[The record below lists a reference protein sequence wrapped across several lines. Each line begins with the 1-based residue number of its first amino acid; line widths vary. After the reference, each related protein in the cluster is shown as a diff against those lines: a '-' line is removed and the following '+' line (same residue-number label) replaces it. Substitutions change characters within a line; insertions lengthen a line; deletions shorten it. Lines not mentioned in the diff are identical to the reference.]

1 MIQTKRWTRSALGA
15 AATLCALSAASCHLL
30 KGNDDEKPLPE
41 PLASASAGPAATTVA
56 PELPPIPELP
66 SSQSAT
72 QTASETVQKTAG
84 TSAATSSAVAAATS
98 SSTSSATTTAA
109 AATSTPTATSTG
121 TGTGSG
127 TGTATSATTASASAA
142 ATSTTTS
149 SASSLS
155 SVAAPL
161 LSAAGV
167 SATQCLD
174 TCRKVYTSCVAA
186 GAPHPTVAQITTC
199 QTAFKTC
206 RSTCQ

>member
-1 MIQTKRWTRSALGA
+1 MTQTKRWTRSALGL
-15 AATLCALSAASCHLL
+15 AATVCALSAASCHLL
-30 KGNDDEKPLPE
+30 KGNDDEKPLPA

-66 SSQSAT
+66 SSLSAT
-72 QTASETVQKTAG
+72 QTASETVQKTTG
-84 TSAATSSAVAAATS
+84 TSAATSNAATATTS
-98 SSTSSATTTAA
+98 SSTSSATATSTI
-109 AATSTPTATSTG
+109 ATSTPTATG
-121 TGTGSG
+121 TGTGASSA
-127 TGTATSATTASASAA
+127 TATSSTTTSASAA

-167 SATQCLD
+167 TATQCLD
-174 TCRKVYTSCVAA
+174 ACRKVYTSCVAA

-206 RSTCQ
+206 RSSCQ